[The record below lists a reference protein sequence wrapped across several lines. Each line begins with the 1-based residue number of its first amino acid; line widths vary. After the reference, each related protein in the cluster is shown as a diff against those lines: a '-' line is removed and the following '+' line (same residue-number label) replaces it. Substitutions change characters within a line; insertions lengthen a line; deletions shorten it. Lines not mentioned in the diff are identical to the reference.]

1 MVHLSCGT
9 RRAGVVGAVLAVG
22 LFLISP
28 SASRAASVAP
38 TDSVLLGQ
46 AWNGNQAALKT
57 LRARAA
63 QGDGVAANAVGMCA
77 FHRKAYPTALVW
89 FRQAARRGD
98 ATGQLNLGTSYLHGW
113 GTQINPHKAAHWLR
127 LAATQGNG
135 TAANL
140 AGTLAFQRKAYQ
152 TALTWF
158 RQAARTGDA
167 TGQLNLAECYL
178 HGWGTKANSQK
189 AVHWLRLS
197 ATQGNYDAEVA
208 LGKFYGDSKQGI
220 AWMYKAA
227 LTGNP
232 AAVTA
237 LARLCLAEPEQSDG
251 MVLGPAKT
259 WAWSKVGIAWVR
271 KAALAGNPAAETR
284 LAQFYLENLGA
295 TPGYRGALDRK
306 IDSAYAWLRKA
317 SAQHWGPADRRLGD
331 IYYNGLRMAQPHYR
345 HAAAY
350 YERAVKESD
359 LKALQDMGLMF
370 WTGRGG
376 EWRSIVAAATIFH
389 LTSKVPGS
397 KFWLRELLTGTY
409 SNGGLPPGAK
419 LANLTPNQIQ
429 EVKALLV
436 EIRKQAIKGK
446 PAGELARILHVINQ
460 YVVAQ
465 HPIP

>member
-1 MVHLSCGT
+1 MVHLSCGV

-22 LFLISP
+22 LFLVWP
-28 SASRAASVAP
+28 SANRAAGVAP
-38 TDSVLLGQ
+38 TDFALWRQ
-46 AWNGNQAALKT
+46 ADHGNQAALKT
-57 LRARAA
+57 LTARAGHGDSTA
-63 QGDGVAANAVGMCA
+63 ADGVAMCA
-77 FHRKAYPTALVW
+77 LRRKDYPSALAW
-89 FRQAARRGD
+89 ARRSAREGD
-98 ATGQLNLGTSYLHGW
+98 AAGQLNLAECYLHGW
-113 GTQINPHKAAHWLR
+113 GTQANSQKAVHWLR
-127 LAATQGNG
+127 LSAAQGNG

-140 AGTLAFQRKAYQ
+140 VGMLAFQRKAYK

-178 HGWGTKANSQK
+178 RGWGTKANSEK

-197 ATQGNYDAEVA
+197 AAQGNYDAEVD
-208 LGKFYGDSKQGI
+208 LGNFYGDSKRGI

-237 LARLCLAEPEQSDG
+237 LVQRCLNEPEVG
-251 MVLGPAKT
+251 LPGPAYSWLESKAGT
-259 WAWSKVGIAWVR
+259 AWLH
-271 KAALAGNPAAETR
+271 KAALAGNPAAVTA
-284 LAQFYLENLGA
+284 LAQLYSDAG
-295 TPGYRGALDRK
+295 R
-306 IDSAYAWLRKA
+306 ISSAYDWLRKA

-331 IYYNGLRMAQPHYR
+331 IYYNGSGMAQPHYQ

-350 YERAVKESD
+350 YKRAVKESD
-359 LKALQDMGLMF
+359 LKALQDIGMMF

-376 EWRSIVAAATIFH
+376 WGRSIVAAAAIFQ
-389 LTSKVPGS
+389 LTSKIPGS
-397 KFWLRELLTGTY
+397 KFWLRELVTGTY
-409 SNGGLPPGAK
+409 PNGGLPPGAK

-429 EVKALLV
+429 EVNALLV